1 MQQYQDAT
9 QRAWTV
15 NRLRSVTRLTG
26 WASSTAAISGCES
39 SWQKQAELGRGP
51 PYTRTEG
58 RLIPLTSQD
67 EGRQTR
73 RIDLAMQQVNAV
85 GEKFKVQETDRA
97 HYAMGLLGVEEDF
110 EKLAL
115 ENDGDGK

>member
-1 MQQYQDAT
+1 
-9 QRAWTV
+9 
-15 NRLRSVTRLTG
+15 
-26 WASSTAAISGCES
+26 
-39 SWQKQAELGRGP
+39 
-51 PYTRTEG
+51 
-58 RLIPLTSQD
+58 
-67 EGRQTR
+67 
-73 RIDLAMQQVNAV
+73 MQQVNAV